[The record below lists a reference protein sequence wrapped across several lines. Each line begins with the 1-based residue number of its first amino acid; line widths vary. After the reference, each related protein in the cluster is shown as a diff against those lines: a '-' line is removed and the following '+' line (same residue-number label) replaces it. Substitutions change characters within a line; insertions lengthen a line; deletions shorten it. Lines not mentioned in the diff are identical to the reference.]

1 MSVKQ
6 FYHDIDL
13 VKVGQLVDARFKNV
27 TNQERSDLALTL
39 GAGNVG
45 LVVYDTDDSEMYVWN
60 GSAFSKVSSDVSG
73 DIVFRGVI
81 NPTNADTGDVSA
93 VSGNQYVVD
102 AAGTLTKTDV
112 TFSPSGVVEV
122 GDIVLFTSATEAT
135 VLQRNVEDA
144 TTSKKGIVELATAAE
159 TDAGT
164 STTTAVTP
172 ASLTN
177 VLGDIST
184 NASNISTNTANITTN
199 TSNIATNTSNIST
212 NTTAIGTLASLETDV
227 KTDLVSAINEV
238 NTNADNNASAIS
250 TNTSNISTNTTAIGT
265 LTSLT
270 TDIKTDL
277 VSAINEVDAN
287 ADANASAIA
296 TNTSN
301 ISTNTNNIA
310 TNTGN
315 ISTNASNIATN
326 ASNIATNTSD
336 IGTLTNLT
344 TDEKG
349 SLVGAINEHET
360 QINDLTSRD
369 NVKVYT
375 NAAFNVSAG
384 TAFRIN
390 HDLNLS
396 DKDFFTIRVCDSAG
410 SSVSVDVDSVDAN
423 NVDITSLVSLTG
435 LKCIIIGL

>member
-27 TNQERSDLALTL
+27 TNQQRSDLALEL
-39 GAGNVG
+39 GSGNLG
-45 LVVYDTDDSEMYVWN
+45 LVVYDIDDSEMYIWN
-60 GSAFSKVSSDVSG
+60 GTAFSKVSSDVSG
-73 DIVFRGVI
+73 DVVFRGVI
-81 NPTNADTGDVSA
+81 NPTNADTVGISA

-102 AAGTLTKTDV
+102 AAGTLTKTNV

-122 GDIVLFTSATEAT
+122 GDVVLFTSETEAT

-144 TTSKKGIVELATAAE
+144 TTSKKGIVELATTAE
-159 TDAGT
+159 TDAGS

-172 ASLTN
+172 SSLTN
-177 VLGDIST
+177 VLSNIST
-184 NASNISTNTANITTN
+184 NASNIATN
-199 TSNIATNTSNIST
+199 TSNITTNASNIST
-212 NTTAIGTLASLETDV
+212 NTTAIGTLASLETDA

-250 TNTSNISTNTTAIGT
+250 TNASNIATNTSNIATNTSNISTNTTAIGT
-265 LTSLT
+265 LTSLE
-270 TDIKTDL
+270 TDAKTDL
-277 VSAINEVDAN
+277 VSAINEVNSN
-287 ADANASAIA
+287 ADTNASNIA

-301 ISTNTNNIA
+301 IA
-310 TNTGN
+310 TNT
-315 ISTNASNIATN
+315 SNIATN
-326 ASNIATNTSD
+326 ASNIATNASA
-336 IGTLTNLT
+336 IGTLTSLT

-375 NAAFNVSAG
+375 NAAFNVIAG
-384 TAFRIN
+384 TPFRIN

-396 DKDFFTIRVCDSAG
+396 NKDFFTIRVCDSGG
-410 SSVSVDVDSVDAN
+410 SSVSVDVDSFDAN
-423 NVDITSLVSLTG
+423 NVDITSLVSLEG